1 MTPITLDEAKALRLG
16 TTLFHITA
24 RNADRTA
31 LRARVNGA
39 VKLWKRDP
47 SLFSIPMKHGIR
59 SHFYL
64 TPENLD
70 EWSLTDPTLKPEPV
84 DLDL

>member
-1 MTPITLDEAKALRLG
+1 MTSEEAKALRLG
-16 TTLFHITA
+16 TTLFHLTA
-24 RNADRTA
+24 RNADGTA

-47 SLFSIPMKHGIR
+47 SRFSIPMKHGLR

-70 EWSLTDPTLKPEPV
+70 EWRLTDPTEKKEPV
-84 DLDL
+84 DLEL

>member
-1 MTPITLDEAKALRLG
+1 MTNEEAKAL
-16 TTLFHITA
+16 TLSQTLYHLTA
-24 RNADRTA
+24 RNADGTA

-39 VKLWKRDP
+39 VKLWERDP
-47 SLFSIPMKHGIR
+47 SRFSVPMKHGLR

-70 EWSLTDPTLKPEPV
+70 EWSLTDPTEKKESV
-84 DLDL
+84 DLEP